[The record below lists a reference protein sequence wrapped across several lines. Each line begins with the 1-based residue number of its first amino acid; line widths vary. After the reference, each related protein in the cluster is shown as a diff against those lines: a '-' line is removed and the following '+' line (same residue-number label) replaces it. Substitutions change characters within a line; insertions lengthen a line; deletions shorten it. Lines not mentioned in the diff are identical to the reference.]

1 MKHTISV
8 FASVS
13 ATASSYDEILQQ
25 SEDNR
30 KKAFQQMFDAG
41 YTKDNIPTGCIQYK
55 IHLNP
60 SASYKYPLSACIA
73 RAKEEFGGILL
84 QVSSDY
90 QSDDEAIQECVQKI
104 ISMMDRY
111 FPESTTVSKVIKT
124 KQDIDKEINILEEKF
139 DKITNEIDQKQIDR
153 DKLIDANRSTNNID
167 RVIDNMEQKQG
178 DFQTKIEQLQKDRK
192 KAKSA
197 VTASSREFFVQ
208 IEPSQAENVS
218 SIVKKEV
225 TTDFDTDIT
234 DVDGDTIVF
243 TNVENLIKTLDL
255 LSVYDIKIVSSSH

>member
-1 MKHTISV
+1 MKTLIVGV
-8 FASVS
+8 FASTDET
-13 ATASSYDEILQQ
+13 TASYDEILQQ
-25 SEDNR
+25 SEDGR

-41 YTKDNIPTGCIQYK
+41 YTKDNIPTDCIQYK

-60 SASYKYPLSACIA
+60 SASYKYPLSVCIA

-104 ISMMDRY
+104 VSMLDRY
-111 FPESTTVSKVIKT
+111 FPSTVSAKIKT
-124 KQDIDKEINILEEKF
+124 KQDIDAEIQVLEDKF
-139 DKITNEIDQKQIDR
+139 DKITNEIDQKQQDR
-153 DKLIDANRSTNNID
+153 DALIDANRSTNNID

-197 VTASSREFFVQ
+197 VTTSSREFFVQ
-208 IEPSQAENVS
+208 VEPSQAENVA

-255 LSVYDIKIVSSSH
+255 LSVYDIKVISSSH